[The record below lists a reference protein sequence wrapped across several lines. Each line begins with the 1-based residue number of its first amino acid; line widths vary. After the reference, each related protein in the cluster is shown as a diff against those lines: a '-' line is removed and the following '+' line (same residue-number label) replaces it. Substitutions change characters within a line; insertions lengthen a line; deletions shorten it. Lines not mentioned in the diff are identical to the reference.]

1 MWSPS
6 LNPRI
11 CSATPTPSLKP
22 HPLCPAPHFLPTNL
36 GSTSNRL
43 CDFKIFQRYIYS
55 GSLAPLLKLTF
66 KYRLIFQGDSLEY
79 SFTLVRVVC
88 VFSDACSHPP
98 PSSLSSFSLFP
109 SFFNKYF
116 GACTLCLAACWVKIH
131 HACPRGACSCS
142 AIWLLMTCGPIS
154 HGLNDGAGTV
164 LLSSSFQ

>member
-1 MWSPS
+1 MQSKSWRSSNNDLFFASPY
-6 LNPRI
+6 
-11 CSATPTPSLKP
+11 LKENLLIRVKP
-22 HPLCPAPHFLPTNL
+22 KPESQDLQCGTDTYPLCPAPHFLPMNL

-116 GACTLCLAACWVKIH
+116 GACTLCLAAC
-131 HACPRGACSCS
+131 
-142 AIWLLMTCGPIS
+142 
-154 HGLNDGAGTV
+154 
-164 LLSSSFQ
+164 